1 MGIIKPYGAMYKNVW
16 LCIKLHNLFIRFI
29 KQIGFLKKMCFLR
42 NKVIVLE
49 IVIYLPLTI
58 YVHNVLKGSILQ
70 NVCTFLFYLLN
81 KCYFFKSCCL
91 RNNVM
96 FLEAM
101 IFKISGT
108 NLSMFK
114 IVCKMY
120 LMVWLYRNVHTLL
133 SWFNK
138 QM

>member
-1 MGIIKPYGAMYKNVW
+1 
-16 LCIKLHNLFIRFI
+16 
-29 KQIGFLKKMCFLR
+29 
-42 NKVIVLE
+42 
-49 IVIYLPLTI
+49 
-58 YVHNVLKGSILQ
+58 
-70 NVCTFLFYLLN
+70 
-81 KCYFFKSCCL
+81 
-91 RNNVM
+91 M

-138 QM
+138 QMYDKKSHVFSEIT